1 MPVVL
6 CGQQLPR
13 GPLQKGRA
21 NPAHTAPVPSRVPF
35 GIARGHPELGPHPTP
50 ALSNAGSCW
59 QSLSSPACPR
69 QRPLGDSP
77 AASPPPACCKSLQAS
92 NAALPRTSHPAAQAV
107 AFCRVTLKQ
116 AAARPPRATPKCS
129 IRTPHLCLH
138 GGGSSISQR
147 QPPLTEASLCSS
159 LQFCSLVYT
168 QTFLTVFLH
177 GPAAFPSPLTDASL

>member
-50 ALSNAGSCW
+50 ALSNAGSCQ

-77 AASPPPACCKSLQAS
+77 TASPPPACCKSLQTS
-92 NAALPRTSHPAAQAV
+92 NAALPRTSHPAARAV
-107 AFCRVTLKQ
+107 AFCSYPKTSSGT
-116 AAARPPRATPKCS
+116 ATPGHS
-129 IRTPHLCLH
+129 QVLHTDPASVPSRGRIEHLTATASTNRGVFMLLVTVLLSCVH
-138 GGGSSISQR
+138 SDIPDR
-147 QPPLTEASLCSS
+147 VPPWPRCFPQP
-159 LQFCSLVYT
+159 FN
-168 QTFLTVFLH
+168 
-177 GPAAFPSPLTDASL
+177 